1 MMRLLFTGL
10 AALAVLVAI
19 TLWWR
24 PPEPATPEL
33 VTLPPLE
40 VELARDPAASNPP
53 PALAKPVA
61 PDSPPTPAT
70 SVAPDSPRTPSA
82 RPEQRPIVAATPEP
96 ASRAEL
102 PRLLEPLLEEEAP
115 LVLVERPDFED
126 GPPGALAAQPRLEPP
141 AAPAPASVAP
151 PAPAGVALPA
161 PAGVALPAP
170 AGVAPPARVDVDRSG
185 ELIRRML
192 ALYDAMRG

>member
-19 TLWWR
+19 TVWWR

-40 VELARDPAASNPP
+40 AEPAGDPAASNSP

-61 PDSPPTPAT
+61 LDSPPTPARP
-70 SVAPDSPRTPSA
+70 VAPDSPRTPSA
-82 RPEQRPIVAATPEP
+82 RPEQRAIAAATPEP
-96 ASRAEL
+96 ASRTEL

-126 GPPGALAAQPRLEPP
+126 GPPGALAAQPRLEPEAP
-141 AAPAPASVAP
+141 AAPAPA
-151 PAPAGVALPA
+151 GDALPA
-161 PAGVALPAP
+161 PE
-170 AGVAPPARVDVDRSG
+170 GVAPPPRVDVDRSG